1 MNRKKTLPKKNIQ
14 SHAGKPAAM
23 VKKRRSTDSGAADI
37 IIAVALLAV
46 SLLILTCLVLG
57 ERTGAFGSF
66 VCGFFRG
73 ILGPF
78 CFLLPLGMLAVSFF
92 YRDLSR
98 KNTLVF
104 KWIMLGVFCVLVS
117 SLYSLFA
124 YGTMKEVSFSIPE
137 FYSDGIAGEGGG
149 VIGSVF
155 AKLFTLLFGQIMA
168 AVLSSLAVVVIFCF
182 LPGLGKSGLYKLIFD
197 KLSGKR
203 AAAEEANST
212 VKNTPVQEEPKV
224 RQTQVQEQY
233 RPMKVDTSLALRVPE
248 SQNDMPETVSQ
259 KRKKDLRPSD
269 VGFFDFAE
277 PGVFVTK
284 DFDADED
291 DEESPAESPL
301 SAFDDSERDPFGV
314 DFSVGRKV
322 TNDIYYEPPVNPPVK
337 TAPQEVR
344 SQKPAPS
351 YGKKR
356 NEETEMP
363 RAYSPFANPFI
374 SFEDFKKG
382 SAGKKTEKTVSKN
395 QTKSSEPP
403 RAYSP
408 FADPF
413 ASMNYHER
421 REGKEIPQSYIAC
434 DVARR
439 EPESKSA
446 PGKAAEDDEDDAF
459 IRHVSGSS
467 VPPDTVTNKTQA
479 EAEMYAVP
487 DKNPVQCPQGFV
499 PVKESAADFLSGN
512 TGAGNGFFQYT
523 GSGETDSR
531 QVSRPTVQAGGA
543 DTQRSVP
550 FSGGVATGANSYES
564 AEVSAPP
571 SQSTAENVL
580 KNAVKMKTE
589 SKITQPQSA
598 GTPFSSAADAGN
610 YNQQKTAAA
619 VEDVAD
625 EDEEETDDDY
635 DESGQVYY
643 GHRRLRYPDY
653 VYPRSDLLERQP
665 MANITTE
672 EEIAEVQR
680 KLMDKI
686 SSFHVDATLA
696 GYSIGP
702 TITRHDI
709 VPGPGVKI
717 KALTALTDDISLAM
731 QSEGVRIAPVPGK
744 AVVGVEVPNK
754 KVTTVSL
761 RSLVENREFIEAK
774 NKTTVC
780 VGLTVTGKPVFMD
793 IDEMP
798 HVLIAG
804 QTKSGKSVAINCM
817 LLSLL
822 FRATPDEVQLIL
834 IDPKRVELNIY
845 SNLPHLIMP
854 VIDDPQ
860 RAAAALSWAVAEM
873 ERRYELFDKV
883 MARNTDEYYAMK
895 DENPDFEY
903 MPRIIIVI
911 DELAD
916 LMLQVREHV
925 EEKINRL
932 AAKARA
938 CGMYLLIGTQRPSV
952 DIITGL
958 IKANIP
964 ARISFKVS
972 SPQDSRIIL
981 GNTGAEKLLG
991 KGDML
996 YHPTGGTQQ
1005 RLQGAFV
1012 SGSEIKRVTKFI
1024 IDYNGNAQFDPE
1036 VMYSLESEVD
1046 KMNKAGKKAATD
1058 DEVAIDC
1065 ADVDFEYLCKAA
1077 ELVINMG
1084 KATTNIIQRHL
1095 KIGFNRASNIT
1106 EKLEDLGFIS
1116 KSNGSKP
1123 RDVLI
1128 DMQGY
1133 LEWKNNQSK

>member
-1 MNRKKTLPKKNIQ
+1 MRKNGKTDNTAV
-14 SHAGKPAAM
+14 H
-23 VKKRRSTDSGAADI
+23 I
-37 IIAVALLAV
+37 IIAIVLFAI
-46 SLLILTCLVLG
+46 SLLLLTCFVLG
-57 ERTGAFGSF
+57 EKTGTFGTLL
-66 VCGFFRG
+66 CGFFRG
-73 ILGPF
+73 LFGPL
-78 CFLLPLGMLAVSFF
+78 CFLLPLGTLAVSFF
-92 YRDLSR
+92 YRELSVR
-98 KNTLVF
+98 KTLVF
-104 KWIMLGVFCVLVS
+104 KVIMLLVFCILSS
-117 SLYSLFA
+117 SLYSLVS
-124 YGTMKEVSFSIPE
+124 YGGMAETPFSVKN
-137 FYSDGIAGEGGG
+137 FYSDGVAGDGGG
-149 VIGSVF
+149 VIGSAF
-155 AKLFTLLFGQIMA
+155 AKLFDLLFGKIMA
-168 AVLSSLAVVVIFCF
+168 IILTVLAVPAVFCF
-182 LPGLGKSGLYKLIFD
+182 LPGERKTGIYRMIYLRVTGKCEQKDTRPVSVKPAPKENGRSLVR
-197 KLSGKR
+197 LSGNIGD
-203 AAAEEANST
+203 AGHNSSD
-212 VKNTPVQEEPKV
+212 
-224 RQTQVQEQY
+224 RQSELRY
-233 RPMKVDTSLALRVPE
+233 RPMRVDTTLTRRSESDPADFPE
-248 SQNDMPETVSQ
+248 VISEQP
-259 KRKKDLRPSD
+259 KKELKPSD
-269 VGFFDFAE
+269 VGFYDFG
-277 PGVFVTK
+277 PSGVFVTK
-284 DFDADED
+284 DFDSEEDNGVTPDED
-291 DEESPAESPL
+291 IPDIFGAEIAPSKPPK
-301 SAFDDSERDPFGV
+301 A
-314 DFSVGRKV
+314 
-322 TNDIYYEPPVNPPVK
+322 DIYSEQSPETGNSGYRVNV
-337 TAPQEVR
+337 
-344 SQKPAPS
+344 QKPKQSTA
-351 YGKKR
+351 YGKNK
-356 NEETEMP
+356 NEDSEMP

-374 SFEDFKKG
+374 SLEDFKKG
-382 SAGKKTEKTVSKN
+382 AVGKKTEKSIP
-395 QTKSSEPP
+395 KSTEPP

-413 ASMNYHER
+413 ASMNAIRPEHKKVSEL
-421 REGKEIPQSYIAC
+421 PQSYIAC
-434 DVARR
+434 DVAKR
-439 EPESKSA
+439 EPVKKSSSEKNDA
-446 PGKAAEDDEDDAF
+446 DDDEDDVF
-459 IRHVSGSS
+459 IRQLSGTPSAS
-467 VPPDTVTNKTQA
+467 QSLSEENKLKQLK
-479 EAEMYAVP
+479 ESYAVP
-487 DKNPVQCPQGFV
+487 DKPPAQG
-499 PVKESAADFLSGN
+499 E
-512 TGAGNGFFQYT
+512 NGIY
-523 GSGETDSR
+523 
-531 QVSRPTVQAGGA
+531 P
-543 DTQRSVP
+543 
-550 FSGGVATGANSYES
+550 
-564 AEVSAPP
+564 
-571 SQSTAENVL
+571 ENRN
-580 KNAVKMKTE
+580 NA
-589 SKITQPQSA
+589 TQPQLPVDNDSSFLNDVAPSVDYGGSAERHQTENNNYRAVPESTVYEAPKMSVSENPVKPGAGRISA
-598 GTPFSSAADAGN
+598 GNRVTLQSASNVSSVQTGLSEEQTD
-610 YNQQKTAAA
+610 
-619 VEDVAD
+619 D
-625 EDEEETDDDY
+625 DEEEADDDY
-635 DESGQVYY
+635 DESGTVYY

-653 VYPRSDLLERQP
+653 VFPRSDLLERQP

-680 KLMDKI
+680 KLMEKI

-731 QSEGVRIAPVPGK
+731 QSEGVRISPVPGK

-761 RSLVENREFIEAK
+761 RSLIENRDFVEAK

-860 RAAAALSWAVAEM
+860 RAAAALNWAVAEM

-1012 SGSEIKRVTKFI
+1012 SGAEIKRVTKFI
-1024 IDYNGNAQFDPE
+1024 IDHNGNAQFDPE

-1046 KMNKAGKKAATD
+1046 KMNKAGKKASGD

-1106 EKLEDLGFIS
+1106 EKLEELGFIS